1 MSATPIEQRRA
12 RLCNQL
18 SSALRRCASEHEAK
32 SLLLVT
38 PDDQETLTMIAAALR
53 QGSASM
59 DLEILEEDALEQ
71 PPEEHEPSS
80 IRCVVG
86 GAMLDGLGLA
96 ALSSQW
102 RDECDGAILVVFH
115 RRTRC
120 DAIEECDRWLR
131 DAGIPILGVVLSEER
146 CPDFSDRWLLLK
158 HGITQKLL
166 FWRRPR
172 TSKVEEVA
180 R

>member
-1 MSATPIEQRRA
+1 MSATPIQQRRA

-18 SSALRRCASEHEAK
+18 SSALTRCASEHDANT
-32 SLLLVT
+32 LLLVT
-38 PDDQETLTMIAAALR
+38 PEDHDTLATIADALR
-53 QGSASM
+53 EGSASM
-59 DLEILEEDALEQ
+59 NLEILDHEALEQ
-71 PPEEHEPSS
+71 PPEDGNREDV
-80 IRCVVG
+80 RCVFG

-102 RDECDGAILVVFH
+102 REQLDGAILVVFH

-131 DAGIPILGVVLSEER
+131 DAGIPILGVVVSEER
-146 CPDFSDRWLLLK
+146 CPDFSDRLMLLR
-158 HGITQKLL
+158 HGIANKLF

-172 TSKVEEVA
+172 PLVAKEVA
-180 R
+180 S